1 MQMVFHVGVHGTD
14 GDRLLKTLL
23 NNRGALQKVG
33 TEVVVPNRHRDVF
46 DEALKSLNGGT
57 ATPEMEQIM
66 LDAILDS
73 DHPQRVVMSTP
84 TFMGA
89 PGRAVGQ
96 EGLYPQIGMRVAALA
111 RLFPSA
117 RTEFLVALRNP
128 ATLLAEV
135 LPQFSGGGYDDLM
148 QGCQPLQLRWRAAI
162 QRLVRAAQGRRL
174 VLWCHE
180 DVPLIWPEVV
190 RLAGGLPQDVPL
202 SGGLLY
208 MHELL
213 GDLGIARLRDAMA
226 GQDQMSVAQR
236 REIYGDMI
244 ARHALPGTLDQTI
257 DLPGWTQDVVDKVT
271 QNYRADVAEIAVLP
285 GVEFLLP

>member
-1 MQMVFHVGVHGTD
+1 MQMVFHLGVHGTD
-14 GDRLLKTLL
+14 GDRMLKTLL
-23 NNRGALQKVG
+23 NNRAVLQKAG
-33 TEVVVPNRHRDVF
+33 TEVVTPNRHRGIF
-46 DEALKSLNGGT
+46 DEALKSLGGGT

-73 DHPQRVVMSTP
+73 DEPQRVVMSTP

-89 PGRAVGQ
+89 PGRAVGR
-96 EGLYPQIGMRVAALA
+96 EGLYPQMGLRAAALS

-117 RTEFLVALRNP
+117 RTEFFLALRNP
-128 ATLLAEV
+128 ATLLTEV
-135 LPQFSGGGYDDLM
+135 LPQFAGGGYDNLM
-148 QGCQPLQLRWRAAI
+148 QGCDPLNLRWRVPV
-162 QRLVRAAQGRRL
+162 QQLVRAAQGRRI

-190 RLAGGLPQDVPL
+190 RMVGNMAPEVPL

-208 MHELL
+208 MHEIV

-226 GQDQMSVAQR
+226 GHDRLTVAQR
-236 REIYGDMI
+236 RQIWGDMI
-244 ARHALPGTLDQTI
+244 GTHAQPDTLDQAV
-257 DLPGWTQDVVDKVT
+257 DLPGWTQETVDQVT
-271 QNYRADVAEIAVLP
+271 AHYHADLGEIAVLP